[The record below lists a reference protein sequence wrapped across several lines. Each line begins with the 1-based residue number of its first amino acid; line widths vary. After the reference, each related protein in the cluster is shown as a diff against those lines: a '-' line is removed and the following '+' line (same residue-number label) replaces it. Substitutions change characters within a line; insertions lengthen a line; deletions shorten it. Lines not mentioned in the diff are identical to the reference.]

1 MYLFLNTD
9 HHLSIQAKAK
19 HEMLANLVLPT
30 FVEEFSRPPKLER
43 RNTFAFQASVMR
55 SKKDGKFINRCYFG
69 FQRNNLRFLV
79 YNCII
84 WHPSYRFHE
93 FASFLNEF
101 SALKFPHW
109 HINIRTSFPSDRNW
123 EGNCKERLWI
133 CWVLNYFCCNCTL
146 FFQQKTNTICYGR
159 HMF

>member
-55 SKKDGKFINRCYFG
+55 SKKDGKFINCCHFG
-69 FQRNNLRFLV
+69 FQRSNLRFLA
-79 YNCII
+79 YNCTT
-84 WHPSYRFHE
+84 WPPSYRFHE
-93 FASFLNEF
+93 LASFFDEF
-101 SALKFPHW
+101 SALKFPHCLEL
-109 HINIRTSFPSDRNW
+109 ILELRSRATRT
-123 EGNCKERLWI
+123 
-133 CWVLNYFCCNCTL
+133 
-146 FFQQKTNTICYGR
+146 GR
-159 HMF
+159 ENVRKGREFVEC